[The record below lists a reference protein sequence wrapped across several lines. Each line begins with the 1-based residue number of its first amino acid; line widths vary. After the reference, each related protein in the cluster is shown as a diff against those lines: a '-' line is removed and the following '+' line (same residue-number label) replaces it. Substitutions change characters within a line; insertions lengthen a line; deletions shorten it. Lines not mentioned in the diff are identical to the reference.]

1 MARFRTV
8 AAVGLA
14 LAATSPTTAFAQ
26 GSLFTT
32 VPVELNNFVLVS
44 APIGKGERSQLNI
57 YEQRTK
63 KRPCFAVGTGVPA
76 VVDPLLSTFDF
87 TGICNRYIDG
97 NGYSLRIGGDDLG
110 TRYRLSV
117 VNTGRDIE
125 LLATPT
131 RNPSQPTMV
140 VARAGGAAS
149 GFIQLKLEPGWT
161 LRRRAYG
168 KKSLGHLYVYR
179 DSTAVESAPAETAPI
194 DTPPVESAPV
204 ESANPDS
211 TPAVT
216 APAEVQQVESES
228 IDPSA
233 ADSAP
238 VESAP
243 ADSALTPSY

>member
-131 RNPSQPTMV
+131 KNPSQPTMV

-149 GFIQLKLEPGWT
+149 GFIQLKLQPGWT
-161 LRRRAYG
+161 LKRRAYG

-179 DSTAVESAPAETAPI
+179 DSTPVESAPAQTDPIDSAPI
-194 DTPPVESAPV
+194 DSAPV
-204 ESANPDS
+204 DS
-211 TPAVT
+211 TSADT
-216 APAEVQQVESES
+216 APAEVQQ
-228 IDPSA
+228 
-233 ADSAP
+233 

>member
-1 MARFRTV
+1 MARFRIV
-8 AAVGLA
+8 AAAGLA
-14 LAATSPTTAFAQ
+14 LAATSASTALAQ

-32 VPVELNNFVLVS
+32 VPVELSNFVLVS
-44 APIGKGERSQLNI
+44 APIGNGERSQLNI
-57 YEQRTK
+57 YEQRTT
-63 KRPCFAVGTGVPA
+63 KRPCFAVGAGVPA
-76 VVDPLLSTFDF
+76 MVDPLLSTFDF

-161 LRRRAYG
+161 LKRRAYG

-179 DSTAVESAPAETAPI
+179 DS
-194 DTPPVESAPV
+194 
-204 ESANPDS
+204 
-211 TPAVT
+211 
-216 APAEVQQVESES
+216 
-228 IDPSA
+228 
-233 ADSAP
+233 AP

-243 ADSALTPSY
+243 AASSSPSPAPVDTSSVEAAPAESAPAENAPTPSY

>member
-1 MARFRTV
+1 MARFRIV
-8 AAVGLA
+8 AAAGLA
-14 LAATSPTTAFAQ
+14 LAATSASTALAQ

-32 VPVELNNFVLVS
+32 VPVELSNFVLVS
-44 APIGKGERSQLNI
+44 APIGNGERSQLNI
-57 YEQRTK
+57 YEQRTT
-63 KRPCFAVGTGVPA
+63 KRPCFAVGAGVPA

-161 LRRRAYG
+161 LKRRAYG

-179 DSTAVESAPAETAPI
+179 DS
-194 DTPPVESAPV
+194 
-204 ESANPDS
+204 
-211 TPAVT
+211 
-216 APAEVQQVESES
+216 
-228 IDPSA
+228 
-233 ADSAP
+233 AP

-243 ADSALTPSY
+243 AASSSPSPAPAETEQVESAPIDTPAADSAPTPSY